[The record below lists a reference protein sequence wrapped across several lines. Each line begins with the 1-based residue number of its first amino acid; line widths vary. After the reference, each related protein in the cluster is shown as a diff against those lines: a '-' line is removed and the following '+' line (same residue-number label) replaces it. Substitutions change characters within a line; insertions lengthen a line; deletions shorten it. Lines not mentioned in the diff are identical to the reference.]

1 MKKPGKVRKT
11 MQMIS
16 FSFMR
21 SNISFFICLVVKE
34 HIFKKEEKFL
44 KNSEGFLVILQQ
56 NKDQNK

>member
-1 MKKPGKVRKT
+1 MPENCEKAQKIAKEPGKVRKT

-34 HIFKKEEKFL
+34 HIFKKEEKFK
-44 KNSEGFLVILQQ
+44 KNSVFW
-56 NKDQNK
+56 